1 MEIANTRRFDVTISN
16 EIAPYLKFLV
26 DTIKASSTTAVTNQ
40 AVDNVAMA
48 VATGV
53 RKAMQGAED
62 P

>member
-26 DTIKASSTTAVTNQ
+26 DAIKARSTTAVTNQ

>member
-26 DTIKASSTTAVTNQ
+26 DTIKARSTTAVTNQ